1 MLKPFDQV
9 ADHKS
14 SHDIFNLQAVTDKL
28 FAFIRKSYQ
37 MLNKKQ
43 IKLSGKNHVKL
54 ANNEYILSNLF
65 HP

>member
-43 IKLSGKNHVKL
+43 RKLS
-54 ANNEYILSNLF
+54 
-65 HP
+65 